1 MEHTT
6 NNERANESI
15 GRSMDRY
22 EARRQ
27 PTTNTTS
34 SQLFTGSI
42 ENAVRWVSG
51 NHFAHLLTRV
61 GGWLVGWDGAL
72 FFSVSQKLALS
83 VTTACVLKQGTSR
96 RYQYWLRGTFRYKL
110 FPHGGIERPPLGKMR
125 HRYFFMENLHPRSLN
140 DKRQLIDEDRC
151 DTYQLAISYYSS
163 ATSSSLSTTTPVA
176 SRIEFVTKCFRFPM
190 KF

>member
-42 ENAVRWVSG
+42 ENAVRWVNG

-61 GGWLVGWDGAL
+61 GGWVVGWDGAL
-72 FFSVSQKLALS
+72 FFLCLSEVGIIRRGDTNIDFVALFATRCS
-83 VTTACVLKQGTSR
+83 LMEELSDPRWGKCDIDISSWRTCTHDHWTTNDNWSTKIAVTLINW
-96 RYQYWLRGTFRYKL
+96 QYHTT
-110 FPHGGIERPPLGKMR
+110 PPP
-125 HRYFFMENLHPRSLN
+125 HPR
-140 DKRQLIDEDRC
+140 RC
-151 DTYQLAISYYSS
+151 PPPH
-163 ATSSSLSTTTPVA
+163 LSRLV
-176 SRIEFVTKCFRFPM
+176 SNS
-190 KF
+190 

>member
-15 GRSMDRY
+15 GRSMGRY

-61 GGWLVGWDGAL
+61 GGWVVGWDGAL

-83 VTTACVLKQGTSR
+83 VAEISMLTSWHFSLHVVPSWR
-96 RYQYWLRGTFRYKL
+96 NWATPVGENATSIFLHREPAPTI
-110 FPHGGIERPPLGKMR
+110 IERQTTTDR
-125 HRYFFMENLHPRSLN
+125 RRSLWHLSIGN
-140 DKRQLIDEDRC
+140 IIQLLRHILVVVHHHTCRV
-151 DTYQLAISYYSS
+151 SY
-163 ATSSSLSTTTPVA
+163 
-176 SRIEFVTKCFRFPM
+176 RIRN
-190 KF
+190 